1 MKRISIMFFLC
12 TFYYISYAQEFLRD
26 RIYEKK
32 IKTVLAYKEGNK
44 LNLPVI
50 ELNSN
55 EKLTVCFDEIT
66 SDANT
71 YFYTIIHCNSNWEE
85 SELYMNEYINGFS
98 ENEIYNYKY
107 SYNTTVNYVH
117 YSFKLPNNDIEFLI
131 SGNYIIK
138 VYKDNNPENLVFT
151 KRFMINESKVN
162 IDAEKINKGQTGY
175 FYNKQE
181 LKVVVNNEK
190 YGIEDLQQ
198 NIQLVIVKNN
208 DWTNFISKI
217 GYNSIVG
224 NKIIYYNPNKL
235 KFEGGNEFHNFNT
248 KDIYYK
254 SENIERIDF
263 IANKYNFLLTS
274 DVENEFSEYNYKKD
288 LNGAYFIDVI
298 NSENPNVDADYVNVF
313 FTLNMNVPLQKGDV
327 YVWGAL
333 TNYNFTNDNKMR
345 YNYNQ
350 KAYEISLL
358 LKQGYYNYS
367 YITKSA
373 NNVDYNFIDGNYS
386 LTENEYL
393 ILVYYKDISMG
404 YDKLIGAKR
413 FVTKQ

>member
-1 MKRISIMFFLC
+1 MKRISIIFFLC

-26 RIYEKK
+26 KIYEKK

-85 SELYMNEYINGFS
+85 SELFMNEYINGFS
-98 ENEIYNYKY
+98 ENEIYNYEY

-117 YSFKLPNNDIEFLI
+117 YSFEIPNNDISFLI
-131 SGNYIIK
+131 SGNYIVK

-175 FYNKQE
+175 FYNNQE
-181 LKVVVNNEK
+181 LRVVVNNEK
-190 YGIEDLQQ
+190 YRIKDLQQ
-198 NIQLVIVKNN
+198 NIQLVIIKNN
-208 DWTNFISKI
+208 DWNKI
-217 GYNSIVG
+217 NYINGFNNVIG
-224 NKIIYYNPNKL
+224 NKIEYYNQKKI
-235 KFEGGNEFHNFNT
+235 KFSGGNEFHHFNT
-248 KDIYYK
+248 KDIHYK
-254 SENIERIDF
+254 SENVARIDF
-263 IANKYNFLLTS
+263 IANKYNFLLSS
-274 DVENEFSEYNYKKD
+274 DVEKRFLEYKFKKD
-288 LNGAYFIDVI
+288 LNGAYFIDVA
-298 NSENPNVDADYVNVF
+298 NSETPNIESDYVNVF
-313 FTLNMNVPLQKGDV
+313 FTLKMDVPLQKGDI

-333 TNYNFTNDNKMR
+333 TNYEFSNENKMQ
-345 YNYNQ
+345 YNFEQ
-350 KAYEISLL
+350 KSYETSLL

-367 YITKSA
+367 YITKSD
-373 NNVDYNFIDGNYS
+373 NNIDYNFIDGNYS